1 MFYSILCLV
10 ASTQERQTA
19 AAPELTLMMTMVA
32 AAQVKVHLLQHQTRK
47 TANTVTVV
55 TVNSLDMDRY
65 DSHSRHDT
73 YVNVNFVFSFL
84 YF

>member
-1 MFYSILCLV
+1 M
-10 ASTQERQTA
+10 A
-19 AAPELTLMMTMVA
+19 AAPELTLMMMMVA

-73 YVNVNFVFSFL
+73 YVNVNLSSLFSTFDHSFL
-84 YF
+84 SLIKR